1 MYTTVI
7 NMFLCFYL
15 KIMVSNS
22 EIYNI
27 SATLEE
33 LCKGQFELV
42 NIGLKKKRR
51 KEVILFISGTY
62 SNTKYYLVVG
72 KESCVISIKIVWN
85 IN

>member
-42 NIGLKKKRR
+42 NIGLKKK
-51 KEVILFISGTY
+51 KE
-62 SNTKYYLVVG
+62 G
-72 KESCVISIKIVWN
+72 KK
-85 IN
+85 